1 MYSHYLD
8 DLSAVLGTD
17 LLLDVVELH
26 LHGLRSLPQLFG
38 YLVERPPFKIQFGD
52 ILFCRGESDHTLR
65 LADHVLVRAEL
76 SPERAAYLLEVEDVD
91 LLVLND
97 LQLSLIL
104 QGVEGCISEECYH
117 RNEELRTDDIHL
129 LILV

>member
-8 DLSAVLGTD
+8 YLPAVLSSD

-76 SPERAAYLLEVEDVD
+76 SPERAAYLLEVEDVMFD
-91 LLVLND
+91 VRSQQVMLPEVAADEPVNDVESSDVLLCGGIRLG
-97 LQLSLIL
+97 LI
-104 QGVEGCISEECYH
+104 QQP
-117 RNEELRTDDIHL
+117 
-129 LILV
+129 